1 MKIIVTSDIHGKKE
15 IINKLLYDYDA
26 DMYLDCGDS
35 ELSDY
40 DLKNFYSVRGNC
52 DYNYLPSYRVI
63 NVDDNFNIFITH
75 GHLYSLDEM
84 IKNAK
89 SRNCNVIIH
98 GHTHIKRFDKVDN
111 LYILNPGSLSKP
123 RNKESNT
130 FLEIN
135 YDKNSKK
142 ISFEF
147 IKLVL

>member
-15 IINKLLYDYDA
+15 IIDKLLYDYDA

-63 NVDDNFNIFITH
+63 NIDDNINIFITH

-89 SRNCNVIIH
+89 YRNCNIIIH

-135 YDKNSKK
+135 YDKNSEK